1 MTVQKK
7 KTLIT
12 VCVVLL
18 AVLLA
23 YSFRLI
29 GRGNFYPTLFSYLR
43 SFIYIG
49 MYAAWSFRSASVL
62 YKNRSDA
69 I

>member
-23 YSFRLI
+23 YSFRLT

-49 MYAAWSFRSASVL
+49 MYAAWGFRSASVL